1 MPNSLTAGE
10 IYVIVELDP
19 RTRLETE
26 YCKIG
31 IVREKDERDSHTRAK
46 EHQTGNPRELKVS
59 AQVKTKMV
67 EAVETTLHHLYAPQR
82 LSGEWFFMTATER
95 ETMLDVARDLSSR
108 AETVASDA
116 AKADELRRSP
126 SSGDAIEATEEAL
139 VVYERLVQARFR
151 SDRICELTGRIN
163 ALLAA
168 DIKEKGGKTKTGA
181 LQKRKGREIFD
192 DKGFNERYPE
202 LWEAFSETKT
212 EVSSARF
219 TPEKSSAGTVDEDV
233 LELGRELEAV
243 ERLES
248 TELKIAGAHLILLKC
263 TAAEAMSLWEIDAS
277 ENRLKVLCGT
287 APGIVGVCKWKREAK
302 TKTIVDRA
310 ALKAAHPEQYA
321 EFVSQADDVIAT
333 VIEKSH
339 GFQH

>member
-1 MPNSLTAGE
+1 MPNSLTPGE

-59 AQVKTKMV
+59 AQVRTKMV
-67 EAVETTLHHLYAPQR
+67 EAVETTLHRLYAPQR
-82 LSGEWFFMTATER
+82 LSGEWFFMTAAER
-95 ETMLDVARDLSSR
+95 ETMLHVARDLSCQ
-108 AETVASDA
+108 AETVAADA
-116 AKADELRRSP
+116 AKADELRRVP
-126 SSGDAIEATEEAL
+126 SSGDAINPTEEAMA
-139 VVYERLVQARFR
+139 VYKRLVRARFR
-151 SDRICELTGRIN
+151 SDCINELTGRIN
-163 ALLAA
+163 ELLTA
-168 DIKEKGGKTKTGA
+168 DIREKGGKTKTGA
-181 LQKRKGREIFD
+181 LQKRKGREVFD
-192 DKGFNERYPE
+192 EKGFMERYPE
-202 LWEAFSETKT
+202 LWEAFTESKT
-212 EVSSARF
+212 EVSSPRF
-219 TPEKSSAGTVDEDV
+219 TPEKSTHGTVDEDV
-233 LELGRELEAV
+233 LELRQELDAT

-248 TELKIAGAHLILLKC
+248 MESKVAEAHLILLKC
-263 TAAEAMSLWEIDAS
+263 TSAQAMSLWEIDAA

-302 TKTIVDRA
+302 TKTTVDKA

-333 VIEKSH
+333 VIEKTH